1 MAESFRG
8 RKGIIIGGGAS
19 GLMAAITAAKQ
30 GADVTV
36 LEHTARPGKK
46 ILSTGNGKCNL
57 TNLYMDPSCYRSDQS
72 GFETAAIR
80 NFPPSA
86 ATAFFRE
93 LGVLTMDRGGYI
105 YPMSGQAQTVLD
117 ALLRGADRAGV
128 RIITECEVRNAKR
141 QKDRFSVGTDRGIY
155 TGDFLILACG
165 SMAAK
170 GTGSDGSGY
179 ALARQFGHRIIKPL
193 PALVQLKCEGN
204 LLPKASGVRTDCL
217 VEIRT
222 GDGKTAA
229 KDRGELQITDY
240 GISGIPVFQV
250 SRYAAKLLDRK
261 KKVFAVLNFLPDLD
275 EEEVRDLLKEQ
286 RSCLSGETA
295 ETFLNGIF
303 NKKLAS
309 VLLKAAKIRPERQAG
324 LLTKEELNSLVS
336 VIREFVIP
344 VKETNPFEQ
353 AQICAGGVDTTEIEA
368 ETMQS
373 KRVPGLYMV
382 GELLDVDGICGGYN
396 LQWAWSSG
404 YAAGSHAAAGV
415 VPGYRK
421 TVRGQEKQVKF
432 SGSEG
437 NRARGRQERK
447 KHTYD
452 PDQSAHTSRGSRGRG
467 DKEKGGKALKNR

>member
-30 GADVTV
+30 GAAVTV

-93 LGVLTMDRGGYI
+93 LGVLTMDRGGYV

-179 ALARQFGHRIIKPL
+179 ELARQFGHRIIKPL

-261 KKVFAVLNFLPDLD
+261 KKVSAVLNFLPDLD

-286 RSCLSGETA
+286 RSCLSGENA

-324 LLTKEELNSLVS
+324 LLTIRNS
-336 VIREFVIP
+336 
-344 VKETNPFEQ
+344 
-353 AQICAGGVDTTEIEA
+353 
-368 ETMQS
+368 
-373 KRVPGLYMV
+373 
-382 GELLDVDGICGGYN
+382 
-396 LQWAWSSG
+396 
-404 YAAGSHAAAGV
+404 
-415 VPGYRK
+415 
-421 TVRGQEKQVKF
+421 
-432 SGSEG
+432 
-437 NRARGRQERK
+437 NR
-447 KHTYD
+447 
-452 PDQSAHTSRGSRGRG
+452 
-467 DKEKGGKALKNR
+467 

>member
-1 MAESFRG
+1 MAETFRG

-93 LGVLTMDRGGYI
+93 LGVLTMDRGGYV

-117 ALLRGADRAGV
+117 ALLRGADRA
-128 RIITECEVRNAKR
+128 
-141 QKDRFSVGTDRGIY
+141 VGTDRGIY

-179 ALARQFGHRIIKPL
+179 ELARQFGHRIIKPL

-261 KKVFAVLNFLPDLD
+261 KKVSAVLNFLPDLD

-324 LLTKEELNSLVS
+324 LLTKEELDSLVS